1 MDAPAGLTKI
11 ERGAFTEVARI
22 AGIAGS
28 DFWNAGN
35 WTAGSRA
42 TRLRHVAVELVRG
55 RVFGLHSQIDGLLA
69 SCLYL
74 RLTQKRAASPA
85 HKILYGHILEEM
97 PLLRKRDA
105 VAALQAIPKPIL
117 NRIGAINDLRNRL
130 VHLTTSHYN
139 AAPKSRNTA
148 IRKEK
153 LLYQGKD
160 VFTAAGLEKFQD
172 DAREV
177 VLGLVAVLKP
187 RETA

>member
-11 ERGAFTEVARI
+11 EREAFSEVVRI
-22 AGIAGS
+22 AEITGS
-28 DFWNAGN
+28 DFWNAAN
-35 WTAGSRA
+35 WTSGSRA
-42 TRLRHVAVELVRG
+42 VRLRHVAVELVSG
-55 RVFGLHSQIDGLLA
+55 RVFGLHTQIDGLLA

-105 VAALQAIPKPIL
+105 VAALEAIPKPIL
-117 NRIGAINDLRNRL
+117 SKIGAINDLRNRL
-130 VHLTTSHYN
+130 VHLTTSPYN
-139 AAPKSRNTA
+139 AAPQHRNAT

-160 VFTAAGLEKFQD
+160 VFTAVGLEKFQD
-172 DAREV
+172 DARAV

-187 RETA
+187 REAA